1 MDILIL
7 HRRNK
12 FHRTLFP
19 SSFCRFVGKFLPDRC
34 LVDLP
39 FGGIG
44 FFGHDGG
51 VTDIPCDLPCAVTD
65 ISCDL
70 SRCESPLR

>member
-12 FHRTLFP
+12 FHRTFFP
-19 SSFCRFVGKFLPDRC
+19 SSFCRFVGKFLPDHC
-34 LVDLP
+34 PVDLP

-51 VTDIPCDLPCAVTD
+51 VTDIPYDLLRAVRD

-70 SRCESPLR
+70 SRREFLFR